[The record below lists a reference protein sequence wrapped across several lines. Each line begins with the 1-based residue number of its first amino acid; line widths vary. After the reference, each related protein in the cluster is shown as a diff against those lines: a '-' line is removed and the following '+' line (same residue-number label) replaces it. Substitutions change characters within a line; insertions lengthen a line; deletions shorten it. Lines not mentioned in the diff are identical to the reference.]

1 MIIDCHGHYTTTP
14 PQVGAYREKQKE
26 AVAKD
31 PAFIGEKG
39 QIIISDDDIRES
51 IVNNQLRL
59 QQERGTDLTIF
70 SPRASWMGHHIGNE
84 HTSQFWTEHQND
96 LIRRVCDL
104 FPENFVPVA
113 QLPQSPGVDPR
124 KSVPE
129 IVRTVE
135 EMGFIGINLNPD
147 PSGGHWNGTSLSDRS
162 FYAIYEKMVEYDIPA
177 MVHVSAACNECFHT
191 TGSHYLGA
199 DTTAFQQL
207 MMSDVFKDFPTLKII
222 IPHGGGAVPYH
233 WGRFRGL
240 AQDQG
245 FDLEERVLNNIY
257 FDTCVYH
264 QKGID
269 LLLDIIPTK
278 NILFASEMIGAVR
291 GVDSE
296 TGHYFDDTKRYIDAN
311 QRLSAEQK
319 QAIFEHNSLNVFSRL
334 KAQLANNR

>member
-14 PQVGAYREKQKE
+14 SQVGEYREKQKE

-31 PAFIGEKG
+31 PDFIGEKG
-39 QIIISDDDIRES
+39 QINISDDEIRES
-51 IVNNQLRL
+51 IEKNQLRL

-84 HTSQFWTEHQND
+84 HTSRFWTEHQND

-104 FPENFVPVA
+104 FPNNFAPVA
-113 QLPQSPGVDPR
+113 QLPQSPGVDPA

-147 PSGGHWNGTSLSDRS
+147 PSGGHWNGSSLGDRS
-162 FYAIYEKMVEYDIPA
+162 IYPIYEKMVEYDIPA
-177 MVHVSAACNECFHT
+177 MVHVSAACNDCFHT

-207 MMSDVFKDFPTLKII
+207 MMSDVFKDFPELKGI

-240 AQDQG
+240 ALDRG

-264 QKGID
+264 QRGID
-269 LLLDIIPTK
+269 LLLDILPTK

-291 GVDSE
+291 GIDPE
-296 TGHYFDDTKRYIDAN
+296 TGQYFDDTKRYIDN
-311 QRLSAEQK
+311 STVLSAAQK
-319 QAIFEHNSLNVFSRL
+319 QDIFEHNIRRVFSRL
-334 KAQLANNR
+334 KVPA